1 MKSLKKVAPLVAVLA
16 AIVALVMVFLPAL
29 VVEDETYNGI
39 KAIFGYSKETDLIVS
54 TRKTEIL
61 CFSVMNLLT
70 YVLVIVGGFCAFLS
84 AKNPK
89 KTISSF
95 LAAIC
100 LLAAGILFF
109 FTVDFT
115 VLGENLAKLGTAKDY
130 GFELGV
136 GAIIGGI
143 VSIIGALFAS
153 VPAVSKMLK

>member
-39 KAIFGYSKETDLIVS
+39 KAIFGHSEQVLGS
-54 TRKTEIL
+54 LKTEIL
-61 CFSVMNLLT
+61 CFSIMNLLT

-115 VLGENLAKLGTAKDY
+115 VLGETLAQLGTAKDY